1 LAHDLRTLFNEL
13 PAATFVER
21 YFHQLPVAV
30 PHGAEHLKELGTL
43 EVLDTIAA
51 HPDANVQ
58 RSRRGE
64 WWPGGERPGP
74 DDLRRSLAEG
84 WTIFVRH
91 AERLHPPL
99 AELARSFQCAFEA
112 PIDVHFFC
120 TPAETEGFGWHY
132 DVEDV
137 FIVQTHGSKLY
148 RLRKNT
154 VNPWPLVETTP
165 DDLSYEAERSIG
177 MECRLNAGDW
187 LYIPPG
193 YWHAAKAGELS
204 ISLSIGVMSATAIDL
219 LEVLRPLLVES
230 LRWRQRLPLTSELG
244 ALSPAEAR
252 DRLQSVFRGLGH
264 DLAKQLDSA
273 TFLELYLK
281 WRAKQGAAS

>member
-43 EVLDTIAA
+43 QVLDTIAA
-51 HPDANVQ
+51 LPDANVR
-58 RSRRGE
+58 RSRGGE

-91 AERLHPPL
+91 AERFYPPL
-99 AELARSFQCAFEA
+99 AELARSFQCAFES

-120 TPAETEGFGWHY
+120 TPPETEGFGWHY
-132 DVEDV
+132 DAEDV

-165 DDLSYEAERSIG
+165 DDLTYEAERSLA
-177 MECRLNAGDW
+177 MECRLKAGDW

-193 YWHAAKAGELS
+193 YWHATRAEELS
-204 ISLSIGVMSATAIDL
+204 ISLSIGVMSATGIDL
-219 LEVLRPLLVES
+219 LEVLRPLLVQS
-230 LRWRQRLPLTSELG
+230 LRWRQRLPLTSEFA
-244 ALSPAEAR
+244 ALSEAEVR
-252 DRLQSVFRGLGH
+252 DRLQLVFGGLGRE
-264 DLAKQLDSA
+264 LAEQLSSVS
-273 TFLELYLK
+273 FLEQYQR
-281 WRAKQGAAS
+281 WRSKYGAPG